1 MIIYVCIWDN
11 LFYKLK
17 KIRCDKNLESN
28 RGCVHKK
35 KRKKKESVNIR
46 GFIRNSHKLLIHLKI

>member
-1 MIIYVCIWDN
+1 MIIYVFIWDN

-35 KRKKKESVNIR
+35 KKRKKKRV
-46 GFIRNSHKLLIHLKI
+46 

>member
-1 MIIYVCIWDN
+1 MIIYVCICDN

-17 KIRCDKNLESN
+17 KLRCDKNLESN

-35 KRKKKESVNIR
+35 KGKKKR
-46 GFIRNSHKLLIHLKI
+46 GCEYKRFYKKFT